1 MFVHIGVNYLFRGY
15 HLRGQDMKKSDL
27 QIKRQF
33 SLVSLFA
40 DEKEKRLQRCSLQ
53 LCLLGCHGED
63 YSKNQLSSV
72 VI

>member
-40 DEKEKRLQRCSLQ
+40 DEREERLQRYSLK
-53 LCLLGCHGED
+53 LCLLGWLPWETITH
-63 YSKNQLSSV
+63 KISSV